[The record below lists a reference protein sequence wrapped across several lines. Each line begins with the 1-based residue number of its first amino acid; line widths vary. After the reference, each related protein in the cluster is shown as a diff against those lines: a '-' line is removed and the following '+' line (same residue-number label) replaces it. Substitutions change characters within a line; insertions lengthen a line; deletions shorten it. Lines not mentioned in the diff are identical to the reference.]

1 MQNIFL
7 SNFAVFATWIAQ
19 ILFFVGLIPQILL
32 NYKLKSTSGLSELLL
47 VGYLNGYIAYLY
59 YTFCCNLPAAYKTII
74 PIATIAM
81 LIMVFQR
88 FYYVQKLD
96 KKSYKILFFYF
107 LNFLFAISVLPLAM
121 NYKNIV
127 GSFLGWIM
135 AFIWA
140 TYQIPQIFKIFKN
153 KTTFGYSFLLVSLI
167 GIGDLVEL
175 TGALILNLPMPT
187 ILNAL
192 RGFLIYLIF
201 CLQFWIFKKKK

>member
-7 SNFAVFATWIAQ
+7 SNFAVLATWTAQ

-32 NYKLKSTSGLSELLL
+32 NYKLKSTQGLSELLL
-47 VGYLNGYIAYLY
+47 IGYLNGYIAYLY

-74 PIATIAM
+74 PIATVAM

-88 FYYVQKLD
+88 FYYVKEFD
-96 KKSYKILFFYF
+96 KKIYKILLIYI
-107 LNFLFAISVLPLAM
+107 LNFLFTISLLPFAI
-121 NYKNIV
+121 NYKTII
-127 GSFLGWIM
+127 GTSLGWIM

-140 TYQIPQIFKIFKN
+140 TYQIPQIFKIFKE

-167 GIGDLVEL
+167 GVGDFVEL
-175 TGALILNLPMPT
+175 LGALILNLPMPT

-201 CLQFWIFKKKK
+201 CLQFWIYKK